1 MLEIVA
7 RRSRHYDDV
16 VGPAANAIFARKTVL
31 LVEDDEDLRTLY
43 RAWIT
48 GAGFDVLETDD
59 GIDALQIIDSSPP
72 DLIIL
77 DIRLPTLDGLSVRE
91 EIAADARTRDI
102 PVIVVTGS
110 QVDVKRL
117 TGTRVLHKPVN
128 RDRFLTAIRA
138 AIK

>member
-1 MLEIVA
+1 M
-7 RRSRHYDDV
+7 
-16 VGPAANAIFARKTVL
+16 L
-31 LVEDDEDLRTLY
+31 LVEDDDDLRILY

-48 GAGFDVLETDD
+48 GAGFGVIETSD

-91 EIAADARTRDI
+91 EIAADARTREI

-117 TGTRVLHKPVN
+117 TGTRVLQKPVN
-128 RDRFLTAIRA
+128 RDRLVDAVRA
-138 AIK
+138 AIG